1 MTSQTTRAKF
11 AGVMIIG
18 GGPAGLAAAIALRQK
33 GIDCMVVEA
42 LELPKDKCCG
52 EGFDARGPGALLHL
66 PTNTCYFRDNS
77 AEARTEFSETKIDAH
92 D

>member
-1 MTSQTTRAKF
+1 MTSQTTRANF

-33 GIDCMVVEA
+33 GIDCMVVET
-42 LELPKDKCCG
+42 LEPPIDKCCG

-66 PTNTCYFRDNS
+66 PTNTCYVGNNS
-77 AEARTEFSETKIDAH
+77 AGGPSAISRTKIDAR

>member
-1 MTSQTTRAKF
+1 MTCQTTRVNF

-33 GIDCMVVEA
+33 GIDCMVVET
-42 LELPKDKCCG
+42 LEPPIDKCCG

-66 PTNTCYFRDNS
+66 PTNTCDFGDNS
-77 AEARTEFSETKIDAH
+77 AGGPSGIFRNEDRCS
-92 D
+92 

>member
-1 MTSQTTRAKF
+1 MTCQTRRANF

-33 GIDCMVVEA
+33 GIDCMVVETV
-42 LELPKDKCCG
+42 ELPIDKCWG
-52 EGFDARGPGALLHL
+52 EGFAARRPGPLLHL
-66 PTNTCYFRDNS
+66 PTNTCSVGDNS
-77 AEARTEFSETKIDAH
+77 AGGPSAVSRTKIDAH

>member
-1 MTSQTTRAKF
+1 MTSQTTRANF

-33 GIDCMVVEA
+33 GIDCMVVET
-42 LELPKDKCCG
+42 LELPIDKCCG

-66 PTNTCYFRDNS
+66 RRIRATS
-77 AEARTEFSETKIDAH
+77 AIILREARAEFSETKIDAH